1 MSYLPTT
8 IVLFFYVFKFL
19 IAAFYKRLIWV
30 IKFCF
35 HVFHEKKE
43 KRTTSSVEKILDA
56 IVLAKNVMP
65 YVLLL
70 QQNALLYILMVLYLS
85 VY

>member
-8 IVLFFYVFKFL
+8 TVLFFYIFKFH
-19 IAAFYKRLIWV
+19 IVAFYKRLIWV

-35 HVFHEKKE
+35 HVLHEKKE

-56 IVLAKNVMP
+56 IVLAKNVMQ
-65 YVLLL
+65 YVFLL
-70 QQNALLYILMVLYLS
+70 
-85 VY
+85 